1 MKTILFQG
9 DSITDANRVREC
21 AEHHNGHG
29 YPTLVSARISYQY
42 PGKYKILNKG
52 IGGDRVV
59 NLLERI
65 NRDIIN
71 LTPDYMS
78 ILIGVNDV
86 WAGIRFQDGTPA
98 DVYEEVYG
106 LVIKE
111 TKKSLPDIKI
121 AVLGPFVLESQSN
134 KEYYTQFRK
143 GVEERAAA
151 AKRIAEKYGLTYIP
165 LQEKFDEAAEQSGN
179 TADWLA
185 DGVHPTSAGHE
196 LIAREWCEKFFD
208 KIIKEKEELSK
219 R

>member
-1 MKTILFQG
+1 MVVMKTILFQG

-78 ILIGVNDV
+78 VLIGVNDV

-111 TKKSLPDIKI
+111 TKKSLPDIKF
-121 AVLGPFVLESQSN
+121 L
-134 KEYYTQFRK
+134 
-143 GVEERAAA
+143 RARATRNIIRNSEKA
-151 AKRIAEKYGLTYIP
+151 WKRGQRRQNASRRNM
-165 LQEKFDEAAEQSGN
+165 D
-179 TADWLA
+179 
-185 DGVHPTSAGHE
+185 
-196 LIAREWCEKFFD
+196 
-208 KIIKEKEELSK
+208 
-219 R
+219 